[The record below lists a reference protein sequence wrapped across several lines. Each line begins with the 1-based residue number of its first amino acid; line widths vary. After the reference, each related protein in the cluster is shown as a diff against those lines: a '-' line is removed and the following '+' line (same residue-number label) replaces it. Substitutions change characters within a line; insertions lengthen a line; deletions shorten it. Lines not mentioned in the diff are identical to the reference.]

1 MKAAGH
7 EANPLTFGRFQAEH
21 HEKAPSRKAGLSDM
35 AEGLAL
41 LHGAAD
47 DERRFKHLAVDPAAG
62 AAAAAEAGAKRGAG
76 IRF

>member
-7 EANPLTFGRFQAEH
+7 EANPLALGRFQAEH

-35 AEGLAL
+35 VEGLAL

-47 DERRFKHLAVDPAAG
+47 DERRFKHLAVDPAA
-62 AAAAAEAGAKRGAG
+62 AAAEAGAKRIAG